1 MGVPHKV
8 RRTDSS
14 ISFSIHPRI
23 NPPKPFADTYR
34 TARTCYRE
42 NTSGCS
48 KSRTGRRTWFP
59 VQTVLGSSMLHLSI
73 APFLFLSGRITLC
86 TTSIPPATAPA
97 IYLYRNKRTTAPS
110 PPATSLINNACDV
123 PPRYSWT
130 RHLKPP
136 RYNLCDSMA
145 GPLKL
150 GTTVDLKASDSS
162 MTHPLRFWLTCRHWW
177 GAPTSLHLLG
187 LGRVGAPHQYPLESA
202 ASYLCHFMLTWIHS
216 DDSS

>member
-14 ISFSIHPRI
+14 ISFSIHPYN

-123 PPRYSWT
+123 LPRYSWT
-130 RHLKPP
+130 RHLKPS
-136 RYNLCDSMA
+136 RYNLCDSMPP
-145 GPLKL
+145 PLKL
-150 GTTVDLKASDSS
+150 GTTVDLKASN
-162 MTHPLRFWLTCRHWW
+162 
-177 GAPTSLHLLG
+177 
-187 LGRVGAPHQYPLESA
+187 
-202 ASYLCHFMLTWIHS
+202 I
-216 DDSS
+216 DDSSTSFLVNLSTLVGCADLSPPSWSWEGRRAASVSSRVGSKLSLPLYADVDTFR